1 MQTSG
6 DLKSGDS
13 IICIIHP
20 EKYQF
25 ILYCLTKKII
35 EIIFFLISIG
45 ILRVSSP
52 PETSEN

>member
-1 MQTSG
+1 MQSSG

>member
-1 MQTSG
+1 MLTSG

-35 EIIFFLISIG
+35 EIIFFSYKYRYLTCI
-45 ILRVSSP
+45 
-52 PETSEN
+52 